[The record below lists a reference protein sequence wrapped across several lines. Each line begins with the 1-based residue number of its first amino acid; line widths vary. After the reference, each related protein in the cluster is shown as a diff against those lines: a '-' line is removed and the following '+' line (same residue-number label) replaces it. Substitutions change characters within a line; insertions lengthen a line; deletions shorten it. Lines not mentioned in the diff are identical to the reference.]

1 MSRGAQLV
9 ASLVLALFGIGLAAA
24 AMEAGVR
31 VLHLVPDRFWQPDP
45 LLGTELIPGKEG
57 WWTQEE
63 HEFIVPVRINSLGH
77 RDIERPRA
85 KPAGNRRILVIG
97 DSHVEALQV
106 PLEDAIFRRL
116 ESELAETA
124 DDVEVLGAGV
134 SGYGTASQLL
144 FFRDRGWKLE
154 PDLVI
159 LAFYPGN
166 DIKNNGPALE
176 KALVPHYGDDGGIVR
191 VDGGKPRSGGRSLL
205 SRSKAYVY
213 FRKLILTRQP
223 GLASFLADIGLMQGA
238 AIRQADAPQGVPLD
252 YWVYAEPTPPEW
264 AEAWRHTIDTL
275 ATQISHYKP
284 DLLIGIE
291 SRGFLVTAPLA
302 LKLGCGFAMIRKK
315 GKLPYRTISETYQLE
330 YGVDEVEIHED
341 AFKPGEN
348 VLLVDDLIAT
358 GGTAIAGVN
367 LIERGGGNVKLCSFV
382 VDLPDL
388 GGAERLRAMGKKV
401 SALIAFEGE

>member
-85 KPAGNRRILVIG
+85 KPPGKRRILVIG

-116 ESELAETA
+116 EGALAETA

-144 FFRDRGWKLE
+144 FFRDRGWQLD

-166 DIKNNGPALE
+166 DVKNNGPALE

-205 SRSKAYVY
+205 GRSKAYVY

-223 GLASFLADIGLMQGA
+223 GLASFLADIGLMQRA
-238 AIRQADAPQGVPLD
+238 AIRQAAAPQGVPLD

-264 AEAWRHTIDTL
+264 ADAWRHTLRNLD
-275 ATQISHYKP
+275 
-284 DLLIGIE
+284 DLQKEVTG
-291 SRGFLVTAPLA
+291 RGA
-302 LKLGCGFAMIRKK
+302 GFAVIIVTTRDRLYPDAWQQLRQAYPRLQE
-315 GKLPYRTISETYQLE
+315 GEWDLAAPDRRILEWCETR
-330 YGVDEVEIHED
+330 GVPCLHLFP
-341 AFKPGEN
+341 AF
-348 VLLVDDLIAT
+348 D
-358 GGTAIAGVN
+358 
-367 LIERGGGNVKLCSFV
+367 
-382 VDLPDL
+382 
-388 GGAERLRAMGKKV
+388 AERRKGGERLHFVHDGHWTAAGH
-401 SALIAFEGE
+401 ALAAKLTADFISRDSLL

>member
-264 AEAWRHTIDTL
+264 AEAWRHTLRNLD
-275 ATQISHYKP
+275 
-284 DLLIGIE
+284 DLE
-291 SRGFLVTAPLA
+291 KEVTARGA
-302 LKLGCGFAMIRKK
+302 TFAVVIVTTRDRLYPDAWQRLRQAYPRLQEGEWDLTAPDRRILEWCKSRNVPC
-315 GKLPYRTISETYQLE
+315 LQLFP
-330 YGVDEVEIHED
+330 
-341 AFKPGEN
+341 AF
-348 VLLVDDLIAT
+348 D
-358 GGTAIAGVN
+358 
-367 LIERGGGNVKLCSFV
+367 
-382 VDLPDL
+382 
-388 GGAERLRAMGKKV
+388 AERRKGGERLHFVHDGHWTAAGH
-401 SALIAFEGE
+401 ALAAKLTADFISRDSLL